1 MMPALPCPEKDAC
14 ILYLLRHAATAN
26 NLLNPP
32 LLQGCDQNPGLSE
45 QGRQQASATAQW
57 LAEGNI
63 STVYSSPL
71 LRATETASPI
81 AKMHRISIVEIA
93 DLIEADV
100 GNWAGRHW
108 EEIARSEPDAYSR
121 FMENPDK
128 HPYAGGESFG
138 NVAERILP
146 AFDALLARHAGESIV
161 IVGHNVVNRIY
172 LAKLAGIP
180 ISRSRH
186 IKQSHC
192 GINIIH
198 RNGNHDQ
205 LITLN
210 AIFHLAIH

>member
-1 MMPALPCPEKDAC
+1 MPALPCPEKDTC

-32 LLQGCDQNPGLSE
+32 LLQGRNQNPGLSE
-45 QGRQQASATAQW
+45 KGRQQASTTAQW
-57 LAEGNI
+57 LAEGTI
-63 STVYSSPL
+63 SSVYSSPL

-81 AKMHRISIVEIA
+81 ATMHHLSIVEIE

-121 FMENPDK
+121 FIDNPDQ

-138 NVAERILP
+138 NVAERVLP
-146 AFDALLARHAGESIV
+146 EFDSLLDRHAGESIV
-161 IVGHNVVNRIY
+161 VVGHNVVNRIF
-172 LAKLAGIP
+172 LAQLMGIP
-180 ISRSRH
+180 ISRSRD

-192 GINIIH
+192 GINVIH
-198 RNGNHDQ
+198 RNGDYGQ

-210 AIFHLAIH
+210 AIFHLASH